1 MKVRPTTSVAAA
13 RGVTARPR
21 ALRLGPTLACV
32 VGMAFASHGWAATP
46 AAPVLPVGA
55 QPQDIDR
62 LAARIQQQFAVPG
75 MAVAI
80 VKDGKVLF
88 AKGYGVREAGKPDKV
103 DANTLFGIG
112 SNTKAFTVAALA
124 MLVDEGKLSWDDKV
138 IDRLPNF
145 RLYDPY
151 VTRELTIRDL
161 LTHRSGLGLGSG
173 DLMLFPPSDF
183 TRAEIIHNLRYF
195 PPASSFRSKF
205 AYDNL
210 LYIVAGEL
218 VPAVTGMSWETFVQ
232 TRILDRLG
240 TDCAATVSLVSGGRS
255 MAIPHVMVDGKLTA
269 VTPDP
274 STAYDPAGSIQCNA
288 EGMAAWMAL
297 QLADGRLKDGTQ
309 LFSATQ
315 HKEMWTPQTIVVPLP
330 DAAST
335 TGTHFRDYG
344 LAWFIEDYEGTERVW
359 HTGGLVGMVSAVSL
373 LPEKGVGIVVL
384 TNQQSGGRAA
394 MTQSLQDA
402 MLGRPARD
410 WVAIVAKQEAEQ
422 SKRAAAADRDADTA
436 IQAAG
441 GHAFLPLDAYVGV
454 YHDPWRGDV
463 VVKKQGDKLRMVFS
477 RTTDM
482 QGDMQAM
489 KGNVFAVRWDDR
501 TLKADALVNF
511 RTGMDGSVSGMT
523 MAPLSPTTDFSF
535 DFQDLDFTKS
545 KPAGAPAR

>member
-1 MKVRPTTSVAAA
+1 MSVFRTASTMG
-13 RGVTARPR
+13 RRLVGVTLASV
-21 ALRLGPTLACV
+21 LGLV
-32 VGMAFASHGWAATP
+32 VASPSWAAT
-46 AAPVLPVGA
+46 AAASGLPIGA

-62 LAARIQQQFAVPG
+62 LAARVQETFAVPG

-88 AKGYGVREAGKPDKV
+88 AKGYGVREVGKPEKV

-124 MLVDEGKLSWDDKV
+124 ILVDEGKISWDDKV
-138 IDRLPNF
+138 IDRLPGF

-183 TRAEIIHNLRYF
+183 TRAEIIHNLRYL

-210 LYIVAGEL
+210 LYIVAGDL
-218 VPAVTGMSWETFVQ
+218 VPAVTGVSWETFVQ

-240 TDCAATVSLVSGGRS
+240 TGCAATVSLISGDRNV
-255 MAIPHVMVDGKLTA
+255 AIPHVMVGDKLTV
-269 VTPDP
+269 VTPAP

-288 EGMAAWMAL
+288 NGMAAWMAL
-297 QLADGRLKDGTQ
+297 QLADGRFKDGSP
-309 LFSATQ
+309 LFSAAQ
-315 HKEMWTPQTIVVPLP
+315 HMEMWTPQTIVAPLP
-330 DAAST
+330 DTAAMT
-335 TGTHFRDYG
+335 RTHFRDYG
-344 LAWFIEDYEGTERVW
+344 LAWFIEDYEGAQRVW

-373 LPEKGVGIVVL
+373 LPEQHVGIVVL
-384 TNQQSGGRAA
+384 TNQESGGRAA
-394 MTQSLQDA
+394 MTQSLLDA

-410 WVAIVAKQEAEQ
+410 WVAIVGGQEAEQ
-422 SKRAAAADRDADTA
+422 SKRQAAADHDADSA

-441 GHAFLPLDAYVGV
+441 GRAFLPLEAYVGV

-463 VVKKQGDKLRMVFS
+463 VVEKQGDKLRMVFS
-477 RTTDM
+477 RTTGM
-482 QGDMQAM
+482 QGDLQAM

-511 RTGMDGSVSGMT
+511 RTGMDGLVSGMT

-535 DFQDLDFTKS
+535 DFQDLDFARTAANTK
-545 KPAGAPAR
+545 